1 MLDVRWAREHPDAL
15 DAAMMK
21 RGAEA
26 VSPAVLALDTQR
38 RSAQTRFQEL
48 QSARRDASKAIGQAK
63 AKGEDASDAM
73 AAVAK
78 LKDDAAAAETE
89 AKQVSDELDALL
101 ATLPN
106 PPADDVPP
114 GASEDDNVFVRENGT
129 PREFAFEPKSHI
141 DLGEPLGLD
150 FEAGVKLSG
159 ARFVAMRGQIARLER
174 ALAHFM
180 LDLHVQEHGYAEVR
194 PPILVRSEAMYGT
207 GQLPKFEED
216 SFQTT
221 DGRWLIPT
229 AEVPLTNLAAD
240 TSFEPADLPLRYVAH
255 TPCFR
260 SEAGAA
266 GKDTR
271 GLIRMHQ
278 FDKVEMVS
286 IVSADQ
292 SEAEL
297 ERMTAAAET
306 VLQRLELPY
315 RVLLLCAGDMGFGA
329 RKTYDLEV
337 WVPFQGK
344 YREISSCSTC
354 GDFQARRMGAR
365 VRRTEGKGTDFAHTL
380 NGSGVA
386 VGRAM
391 VALLENHQREDGS
404 IGIPA
409 ALQPY
414 LGGLTELTSGQG

>member
-1 MLDVRWAREHPDAL
+1 MA
-15 DAAMMK
+15 K
-21 RGAEA
+21 RGAEP
-26 VSPAVLALDTQR
+26 VSAAVLALDTSR

-48 QSARRDASKAIGQAK
+48 QFARRDASKAIGQAK
-63 AKGEDASDAM
+63 AKGEDASEAM

-78 LKDDAAAAETE
+78 LKDDAAAAEIE
-89 AKQVSDELDALL
+89 AKQASDELEALL

-114 GASEDDNVFVRENGT
+114 GKDEDDNVFVRENGT
-129 PREFAFEPKSHI
+129 PRAFTFTPKSHI

-180 LDLHVQEHGYAEVR
+180 LDLHVQEHDYAEIR
-194 PPILVRSEAMYGT
+194 PPVLVRSEAMYGT

-240 TSFEPADLPLRYVAH
+240 TSFDPPDLPLRFVAH

-286 IVSADQ
+286 IVAADQ
-292 SEAEL
+292 SETEL
-297 ERMTAAAET
+297 ERMTGAAEM

-315 RVLLLCAGDMGFGA
+315 RVILLCAGDMGFGA

-337 WVPFQGK
+337 WVPSQDK

-365 VRRTEGKGTDFAHTL
+365 VKRTEGKGTDFAHTL

-414 LGGLTELTSGQG
+414 LGGMTELTPGQG